1 MAGYGIVYIMKYTV
15 NYTHKALKQLKK
27 LDKRLVNKITAVI
40 NGVAVSPHDPHPNLK
55 PLRGDIGDY
64 RMRIGDYRMRIG
76 DYRVIYD
83 LDDGLRIL
91 EVIKIGHRKEIYR

>member
-64 RMRIGDYRMRIG
+64 RMRIGDYR
-76 DYRVIYD
+76 VIYD

>member
-1 MAGYGIVYIMKYTV
+1 MLTNMAGYGIVYIMKYTV

-64 RMRIGDYRMRIG
+64 RMRIGDYR
-76 DYRVIYD
+76 VIYD

>member
-64 RMRIGDYRMRIG
+64 RMRIGDYR
-76 DYRVIYD
+76 VIYD

-91 EVIKIGHRKEIYR
+91 EVITIGHRKEIYR